1 MFFTF
6 GVGWVILTVVM
17 DALLIHACF
26 PLVVNNATERLEA
39 LVTER
44 MDELREDMMNK
55 TATFLF
61 ESEYGLLDY

>member
-1 MFFTF
+1 
-6 GVGWVILTVVM
+6 M
-17 DALLIHACF
+17 DAFLIHACF